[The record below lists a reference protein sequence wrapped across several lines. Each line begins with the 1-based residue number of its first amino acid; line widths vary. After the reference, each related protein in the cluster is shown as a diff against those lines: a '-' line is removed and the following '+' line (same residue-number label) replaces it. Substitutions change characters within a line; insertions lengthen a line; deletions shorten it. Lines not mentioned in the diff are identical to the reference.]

1 MKCARAAV
9 LTGSSE
15 GGRLHR
21 GKGAFGLDTVGVVDV
36 FTYRRRSDAESRR
49 LPAGPASLD
58 PPAAAATTAA
68 AAAGRTAVEVRRVVA
83 ASARARPV
91 AQDAP
96 EAVADRATTSC
107 PGPPQ

>member
-1 MKCARAAV
+1 

-58 PPAAAATTAA
+58 PPAAAATAAAA

-107 PGPPQ
+107 LGPPQ